1 MGRQTKFFVA
11 AIVVVMLVGTTGSA
25 PAQDEGFKV
34 GVVSIDRVQQEYV
47 DLQSEQQDLEKWLG
61 AQHGFFNALTDYI
74 FLSSENFDEVRTLL
88 KKTEPSDEEKAR
100 LAELR
105 TISDD
110 KDGRFRELGAKTERT
125 AQEEDEFNSLQD
137 IFKARTLALD
147 EMWKKTLAELSGLRE
162 TAVKTLMD
170 KVKEAI
176 AVEAQAQGMS
186 RVVDADATVFGGTDI
201 TEDVLKR
208 LNVAAAPAAA
218 PAPAPA
224 AAPAP
229 APAEAP
235 AEGGGQ

>member
-11 AIVVVMLVGTTGSA
+11 AIVVVMLVGATGSA

-61 AQHGFFNALTDYI
+61 AQRGFFNALTDYI
-74 FLSSENFDEVRTLL
+74 FLSSENFDEARTLL

-125 AQEEDEFNSLQD
+125 AQEEDEYNSLHD

-147 EMWKKTLAELSGLRE
+147 EMWRKTLAELSGLRE

-186 RVVDADATVFGGTDI
+186 LVVDADATFFGGTDI

-229 APAEAP
+229 APAE
-235 AEGGGQ
+235 GGGQ